1 MASAL
6 GSVLTAWQRS
16 DRHYWHKEVAMRTLI
31 RRCCGLDVHQAVI
44 VACLLVG
51 TPGRRVRS
59 EVRSFAT
66 TTAGLLTLRDW
77 LKQERCTHVGMES
90 TGIYWRALYA
100 LLEDEFTLVVGNA
113 QRIKN
118 VPGRKTDVKD
128 SEWIADL
135 LRHGLIPP
143 SFVPPR
149 PLRTLRDLLRFRRAL
164 VEARSNCR
172 NRILQVLESANIKL
186 ASVASD
192 VFGVSGM
199 AMLKALVAGIKTPA
213 EIAALA
219 KGLLRKKLAQ
229 LELALHGSMS
239 EDHRFMLAELLESL
253 AQEDARIVAVEQR
266 IDEKLAPYRAQHD
279 LLNTIPGVDRIGA
292 ATMIAEH
299 GVDMTAFGSPARLAA
314 WAGVAPGNNQSG
326 SHRRRA
332 PACRGN
338 IYLKTA
344 LHTAAVSAAH
354 TKSTYLRDKYH
365 RIRARS
371 GPGRAAGAV
380 AHKIVIAA
388 YHILATGK
396 PYRDLGADHLDR
408 RTERRTQQRLVHRL
422 ERMGYNVTLTAN
434 AA

>member
-1 MASAL
+1 
-6 GSVLTAWQRS
+6 
-16 DRHYWHKEVAMRTLI
+16 MRTLI
-31 RRCCGLDVHQAVI
+31 KRCCGLDVHQAVI
-44 VACLLVG
+44 VACVLVG
-51 TPGRRVRS
+51 TAGRKVRS

-90 TGIYWRALYA
+90 TGVYWRAIYA
-100 LLEDEFTLVVGNA
+100 LLEDEYTLVVGNA

-118 VPGRKTDVKD
+118 VPGRKTDVQD

-149 PLRTLRDLLRFRRAL
+149 PLRMLRDLLRFRRSL
-164 VEARSNCR
+164 VEARTNCR

-186 ASVASD
+186 ANVASD

-199 AMLKALVAGIKTPA
+199 AMLKALAAGGKTPA

-219 KGLLRKKLAQ
+219 KGLLRKKLSQ

-239 EDHRFMLAELLESL
+239 DDHRFMLAELLKSL
-253 AQEDARIVAVEQR
+253 AQEGERIAAVEQR

-279 LLNTIPGVDRIGA
+279 LLSTIPGVDHIGA

-299 GVDMTAFGSPARLAA
+299 GVDMTAFGSAQRLAA

-326 SHRRRA
+326 PRRRRA
-332 PACRGN
+332 PTRKGN
-338 IYLKTA
+338 IHLKTA
-344 LHTAAVSAAH
+344 LHTAAVSAAR
-354 TKSTYLRDKYH
+354 TKATYLRDKYH
-365 RIRARS
+365 RIKARS

-388 YHILATGK
+388 YHILTTGK
-396 PYRDLGADHLDR
+396 PYRDLGPTYLDTRNRR
-408 RTERRTQQRLVHRL
+408 RTEHHLIHRL
-422 ERMGYNVTLTAN
+422 EQMGYHVTLAPK

>member
-1 MASAL
+1 
-6 GSVLTAWQRS
+6 
-16 DRHYWHKEVAMRTLI
+16 MRTLI
-31 RRCCGLDVHQAVI
+31 RRCCGLDVHQASI
-44 VACLLVG
+44 VACLLDG
-51 TPGRRVRS
+51 APGRKVRK

-66 TTAGLLTLRDW
+66 TTAGLLMLRDW
-77 LKQERCTHVGMES
+77 LKQERCSHVGMES

-113 QRIKN
+113 QRIRN

-149 PLRTLRDLLRFRRAL
+149 PLRALRDLLRFRRSL
-164 VEARSNCR
+164 VEARTNCR

-192 VFGVSGM
+192 VFGASGM
-199 AMLKALVAGIKTPA
+199 AMLKALVAGLRTPA
-213 EIAALA
+213 EMAAFA
-219 KGLLRKKLAQ
+219 KGRLRQKMAQ
-229 LELALHGSMS
+229 LELALHGSMT
-239 EDHRFMLAELLESL
+239 EDHRFMLGELLKGL
-253 AQEDARIVAVEQR
+253 AQEDARIDAAEAR
-266 IDEKLAPYRAQHD
+266 IDAKLAPYRAQHE
-279 LLNTIPGVDRIGA
+279 LLVTIPGVERIGA

-299 GVDMTAFGSPARLAA
+299 GVDMSAFGSPARLAA

-326 SHRRRA
+326 ARARRA
-332 PACRGN
+332 PARKGN
-338 IYLKTA
+338 VHLKCA
-344 LHTAAVSAAH
+344 LYTAAVSAAR

-396 PYRDLGADHLDR
+396 PYRDLGPNYLDTR
-408 RTERRTQQRLVHRL
+408 SRRRTQHHLVHRL
-422 ERMGYNVTLTAN
+422 EQMGFHVTLTPN